1 MEVSLVCVFF
11 GGVAVVG
18 LGWGAWEWRRRQQL
32 EKALHQKLGTPDW
45 ERAIATLQHR
55 LQQGEAT
62 THAQQAFLAALSHEL
77 KTPLAIVLGYLDTLV
92 QGAWKDDQVL
102 LPFLEKAL
110 AQVHRM
116 NALVQDTLLL
126 AQIQSGGWPI
136 QPEPTPLYPLLEEVW
151 SELEPIARAKK
162 ITLRKPPHHLQD
174 LAVEADPLA
183 LRKVFKN
190 LLENA
195 IQYSPE
201 GRTVSVFWELTR
213 DQKSVKI
220 SIQDEGYGIPA
231 EHLPRIFD
239 RFYRVDKS
247 RSRQSGGTGLGLS
260 IVKELLEA
268 HGQPISVEST
278 VGKGTCFVFTLPAC
292 A

>member
-1 MEVSLVCVFF
+1 MSIFCVLLGVLAMGSLT
-11 GGVAVVG
+11 
-18 LGWGAWEWRRRQQL
+18 WGIVERRRRQRV
-32 EKALHQKLGTPDW
+32 EKTLHQKLGTPDW
-45 ERAIATLQHR
+45 ERAIVQLQSR
-55 LQQGEAT
+55 LQQGEAA

-92 QGAWKDDQVL
+92 QGAWKDSQVL

-151 SELEPIARAKK
+151 SELEPLARTKN

-174 LAVEADPLA
+174 LAVEADPHA

-201 GRTVSVFWELTR
+201 GRTVSVSWEPTR

-220 SIQDEGYGIPA
+220 CIQDEGYGIPP

-268 HGQPISVEST
+268 HGQPISVESQ
-278 VGKGTCFVFTLPAC
+278 VEKGTRFTFALPAC

>member
-1 MEVSLVCVFF
+1 MWAIGVVILGIVAAAATLWAFYERKKHLRLEHSL
-11 GGVAVVG
+11 
-18 LGWGAWEWRRRQQL
+18 RIT
-32 EKALHQKLGTPDW
+32 LGTPQW
-45 ERAIATLQHR
+45 QSALHALLHR
-55 LQQGEAT
+55 LKQQEAA
-62 THAQQAFLAALSHEL
+62 THAQQAFLSALSHEL
-77 KTPLAIVLGYLDTLV
+77 KTPLTILLGYLDTLV
-92 QGAWKDDQVL
+92 QGAYKDPEVL
-102 LPFLEKAL
+102 RPFLAKAL

-126 AQIQSGGWPI
+126 AQIESGGWSL

-151 SELEPIARAKK
+151 GELEPLWGAKR
-162 ITLRKPPHHLQD
+162 ISLRWPPHHLQD
-174 LAVEADPLA
+174 LTVEADPFA

-195 IQYSPE
+195 ILYSPE
-201 GRTVSVFWELTR
+201 GTIITVSWTYQSKDHRVTL
-213 DQKSVKI
+213 
-220 SIQDEGYGIPA
+220 SIHDEGMGIPP
-231 EHLPRIFD
+231 EHLPHIFD

-268 HGQPISVEST
+268 HGERITVEST
-278 VGKGTCFVFTLPAC
+278 VGRGTTFSFSLPAC

>member
-1 MEVSLVCVFF
+1 MSFLC
-11 GGVAVVG
+11 GIVG
-18 LGWGAWEWRRRQQL
+18 ILAAGALSWGIWERWRRRRL
-32 EKALHQKLGTPDW
+32 ERALHEKLGTADW
-45 ERAIATLQHR
+45 EGAIATLQSR
-55 LQQGEAT
+55 LQQGEAA

-92 QGAWKDDQVL
+92 QGAWKDSQVL

-136 QPEPTPLYPLLEEVW
+136 QPEATPLYPLLEEVW
-151 SELEPIARAKK
+151 SELEPLARTKQIA
-162 ITLRKPPHHLQD
+162 LRNPPHHLQD

-183 LRKVFKN
+183 LRKIFKN

-201 GRTVSVFWELTR
+201 GRTVSVSWELTR

-220 SIQDEGYGIPA
+220 AIQDEGYGIPA

-268 HGQPISVEST
+268 HGQSIFVESQ
-278 VGKGTCFVFTLPAC
+278 VDKGTRFVFMLPAC

>member
-1 MEVSLVCVFF
+1 MKVTCVLL
-11 GGVAVVG
+11 GIITIGVTLWAIVG
-18 LGWGAWEWRRRQQL
+18 HFRYQHMR
-32 EKALHQKLGTPDW
+32 KKIYQKLGTDDW
-45 ERAIATLQHR
+45 ERAIATLQSR
-55 LQQGEAT
+55 LQQGEAA

-92 QGAWKDDQVL
+92 QGAWKDSQVL

-136 QPEPTPLYPLLEEVW
+136 QPEATPLYPLLEEVW
-151 SELEPIARAKK
+151 SELEPLARTKQIA
-162 ITLRKPPHHLQD
+162 LRNPPHHLQD

-183 LRKVFKN
+183 LRKIFKN

-201 GRTVSVFWELTR
+201 GRTVSVSWELTR

-220 SIQDEGYGIPA
+220 AIQDEGYGIPA

-268 HGQPISVEST
+268 HGQSIFVESQ
-278 VGKGTCFVFTLPAC
+278 VDKGTRFVFMLPAC